1 MHKSVA
7 SGRLSRRQPILRCT
21 PSAHTR
27 CLAAHARAHKRAWQ
41 ADRCPPPSGRS
52 LAVSRITHTNGHG
65 QADSCPPHPR
75 GAHSLCRGSRAHT
88 QTGMDRLTAA
98 HPTLGALTRCLAAH
112 AHTQTGMD
120 RLTATQHPRG
130 AHSLCRGS
138 RAHTHKG
145 HGQVDKLPTTLGA
158 PPQPPTANS
167 TRGAAGRG
175 SESSPTPCRNVGT
188 VTRIPSWRS
197 GAQGRPTPSG
207 PHPHP
212 YQSGIAPEPPIGSA

>member
-52 LAVSRITHTNGHG
+52 LAVSRLTHTNGHG
-65 QADSCPPHPR
+65 QADSCP
-75 GAHSLCRGSRAHT
+75 
-88 QTGMDRLTAA
+88 
-98 HPTLGALTRCLAAH
+98 PTLGALTRCLAAH

-145 HGQVDKLPTTLGA
+145 HGQADKLAHHPRGT
-158 PPQPPTANS
+158 PPTADGELYQ
-167 TRGAAGRG
+167 GAAGRG

-212 YQSGIAPEPPIGSA
+212 YQRGVAPEPPIGSA